1 MANTAKIYTDG
12 DGFLITTDF
21 GNYELT
27 NAGMK
32 STTRNGGDLEETV
45 FDITVQG
52 MIENAKS
59 QKWLG
64 TEAVTMAQALIQE
77 KSEDFD

>member
-1 MANTAKIYTDG
+1 MANTAKIYIDG

-45 FDITVQG
+45 FDFSWRV
-52 MIENAKS
+52 
-59 QKWLG
+59 
-64 TEAVTMAQALIQE
+64 
-77 KSEDFD
+77 

>member
-1 MANTAKIYTDG
+1 MNSAKIYSDG
-12 DGFLITTDF
+12 EGFLITTDF

-45 FDITVQG
+45 FDVTVQG
-52 MIENAKS
+52 MIENAKA
-59 QKWLG
+59 QNWLG
-64 TEAVTMAQALIQE
+64 AEAVSLAQALIQE
-77 KSEDFD
+77 KSEDFE